1 MSQNITNTNAA
12 NINTT
17 SSMFCFQC
25 EQTAG
30 CTGCTRAGVCG
41 KSAMTAKLQDTLTGA
56 LIALANTAACSNKNS
71 NRNLSA
77 SLVDEINHL
86 ILEGLFTTI
95 TNVNFDDASI
105 KDLTARIHT
114 ATAKTADACNVSI
127 VSDYDMNNIWNA
139 NEDIRSL
146 KSLILFGVRG
156 MAAYAY
162 HAMTLGYTDVS
173 LNQFFLTALD
183 SLSKDWGMNELLPI
197 VMEVGS
203 FNLTCM
209 ELLDRANTETFGD
222 PVPVSVSLTVEKGPF
237 IVVTGHDLEDIKQL
251 LEQTKDKGINIYTH
265 GEMLPAHA
273 YPELKKYPHLKGNFG
288 TAWQNQQKEF
298 ASLPA
303 PILFTTN
310 CLMPPKASYADRVF
324 TTGAVVFPNTPF
336 IPSSTDGHKDFTPV
350 IEKALELG
358 GFSKDQHFTGING
371 GSNVMTGFARNA
383 ILSSAGEIV
392 DAVKSGAIRHFFLVA
407 GCDGARAGRNY
418 YTEFVKQT
426 PSDSIVLTL
435 ACGKYRFND
444 LELGNIG
451 PFPRLMDMGQCND
464 AYSAIKVAVALAD
477 AFGCG
482 VNDLP
487 LSMVLSWYEQKAVC
501 ILLTLLHLGIKNIK
515 LGPTL
520 PAFLS
525 KNVLNYLVEHFAIA
539 STTTPEADLAELLNK
554 INKN

>member
-1 MSQNITNTNAA
+1 MSQNITNTNAS
-12 NINTT
+12 N
-17 SSMFCFQC
+17 SMFCFQC

-56 LIALANTAACSNKNS
+56 LIALANIAACSNKNS
-71 NRNLSA
+71 NNNLSE
-77 SLVDEINHL
+77 SLANEINHL
-86 ILEGLFTTI
+86 ILEGLFATI

-105 KDLTARIHT
+105 KNLTARIHAA
-114 ATAKTADACNVSI
+114 ATKTANACNVSI

-162 HAMTLGYTDVS
+162 HAMTLGYTDAS

-183 SLSKDWGMNELLPI
+183 SLSNDWGMNELLPI
-197 VMEVGS
+197 VMEVGRL
-203 FNLTCM
+203 NLTCM

-336 IPSSTDGHKDFTPV
+336 ISSSTDGHKDFTPV

-371 GSNVMTGFARNA
+371 GSSVMTGFARNA

-444 LELGNIG
+444 LDLGTIG
-451 PFPRLMDMGQCND
+451 AFPRLMDMGQCND

-487 LSMVLSWYEQKAVC
+487 LSMILSWYEQKAVC

-525 KNVLNYLVEHFAIA
+525 PNVLNYLVEHFAIA
-539 STTTPEADLAELLNK
+539 PVTTPEADLKEILG
-554 INKN
+554 

>member
-114 ATAKTADACNVSI
+114 ATAKTADTCNVSI

-183 SLSKDWGMNELLPI
+183 SLSKNWGMNELLPI
-197 VMEVGS
+197 VMEVGR

-209 ELLDRANTETFGD
+209 ELLDRANTDTFGN

-336 IPSSTDGHKDFTPV
+336 ISSSTDGHKDFTPV

-371 GSNVMTGFARNA
+371 GSSVMTGFARNA
-383 ILSSAGEIV
+383 VLSSAGEIV
-392 DAVKSGAIRHFFLVA
+392 DAVKSGAIRHFVLVA

-444 LELGNIG
+444 LDLGTIG
-451 PFPRLMDMGQCND
+451 AFPRLMDMGQCND

-539 STTTPEADLAELLNK
+539 PTTTPEADLAELLNK
-554 INKN
+554 

>member
-1 MSQNITNTNAA
+1 MSQNTANTNAA

-71 NRNLSA
+71 NRNLSV

-114 ATAKTADACNVSI
+114 ATAKTANACNVSI

-183 SLSKDWGMNELLPI
+183 SLSKNWGMNELLPI
-197 VMEVGS
+197 VMEVGR

-336 IPSSTDGHKDFTPV
+336 ISSSTDGHKDFTPV

-371 GSNVMTGFARNA
+371 GSSVMTGFARNA

-444 LELGNIG
+444 LDLGTIG
-451 PFPRLMDMGQCND
+451 AFPRLMDMGQCND

-487 LSMVLSWYEQKAVC
+487 LSMILSWYEQKAVC

-520 PAFLS
+520 PAFIS
-525 KNVLNYLVEHFAIA
+525 PNVLNYLVEHFAIA
-539 STTTPEADLAELLNK
+539 PTTTPEADLKEILG
-554 INKN
+554 

>member
-114 ATAKTADACNVSI
+114 AAAKTANACNGSI
-127 VSDYDMNNIWNA
+127 VSDYNMNNIWNA

-162 HAMTLGYTDVS
+162 HAMTLGYTDAS

-197 VMEVGS
+197 VMEVGR

-265 GEMLPAHA
+265 GEILPAHA

-336 IPSSTDGHKDFTPV
+336 IASSTDGYKDFTPV

-371 GSNVMTGFARNA
+371 GSSVMTGFARNA
-383 ILSSAGEIV
+383 ILSSAGEIIN
-392 DAVKSGAIRHFFLVA
+392 AVKSGAIRHFFLVA

-525 KNVLNYLVEHFAIA
+525 PNVLNYLVEHFAIA
-539 STTTPEADLAELLNK
+539 PVTTPEADLKEILG
-554 INKN
+554 

>member
-71 NRNLSA
+71 NRNLSV

-114 ATAKTADACNVSI
+114 ATAKTADVCNVSI

-162 HAMTLGYTDVS
+162 HAMTLGYTDAS

-183 SLSKDWGMNELLPI
+183 SLSKNWGMNELLPI
-197 VMEVGS
+197 VMEVGR

-336 IPSSTDGHKDFTPV
+336 ISSSTDGHKDFTPV

-520 PAFLS
+520 PAFIS
-525 KNVLNYLVEHFAIA
+525 PNVLNYLVEHFAIA
-539 STTTPEADLAELLNK
+539 PVTTPEADLKEILG
-554 INKN
+554 

>member
-1 MSQNITNTNAA
+1 MSQNITNTA
-12 NINTT
+12 NINA
-17 SSMFCFQC
+17 SNSMFCFQC

-56 LIALANTAACSNKNS
+56 LIALANIAACSNKNS
-71 NRNLSA
+71 NNNLSA
-77 SLVDEINHL
+77 SLANEINHL
-86 ILEGLFTTI
+86 ILEGLFATI

-105 KDLTARIHT
+105 KNLTARIHAA
-114 ATAKTADACNVSI
+114 ATKTANACNVSI

-162 HAMTLGYTDVS
+162 HAMTLGYTDAS

-197 VMEVGS
+197 VMEVGR

-237 IVVTGHDLEDIKQL
+237 IVVTGHDLEDIKRL
-251 LEQTKDKGINIYTH
+251 LDQTKDKGINIYTH

-336 IPSSTDGHKDFTPV
+336 ISSSTDGHKDFTPV

-371 GSNVMTGFARNA
+371 GSSVMTGFARNA

-444 LELGNIG
+444 LDLGTIG
-451 PFPRLMDMGQCND
+451 AFPRLMDMGQCND
-464 AYSAIKVAVALAD
+464 AYGAIKVAVALAE

-482 VNDLP
+482 VNELP
-487 LSMVLSWYEQKAVC
+487 LSMVLSWYEQKAVS

-525 KNVLNYLVEHFAIA
+525 PNVLNYLVEHFSIA
-539 STTTPEADLAELLNK
+539 PVTTPEADLKEILG
-554 INKN
+554 

>member
-114 ATAKTADACNVSI
+114 ATAKTANACNVSI
-127 VSDYDMNNIWNA
+127 VSDYDMNNIRNA

-383 ILSSAGEIV
+383 VLSSADEIV

-444 LELGNIG
+444 LELGTIG
-451 PFPRLMDMGQCND
+451 AFPRLMDMGQCND

-525 KNVLNYLVEHFAIA
+525 PNVLNYLVEHFAIA
-539 STTTPEADLAELLNK
+539 PVTTPEADLKEILG
-554 INKN
+554 

>member
-71 NRNLSA
+71 NRNLSV

-146 KSLILFGVRG
+146 KSLILFGARG

-183 SLSKDWGMNELLPI
+183 SLSKNWGMNELLPI
-197 VMEVGS
+197 VMEVGR

-209 ELLDRANTETFGD
+209 ELLDRANTDTFGN

-336 IPSSTDGHKDFTPV
+336 ISSSTDGHKDFTPV

-520 PAFLS
+520 PAFIS
-525 KNVLNYLVEHFAIA
+525 PNVLNYLVEHFAIA
-539 STTTPEADLAELLNK
+539 PVTTPEADLKEILG
-554 INKN
+554 

>member
-71 NRNLSA
+71 NHNLSA

-105 KDLTARIHT
+105 QDLTARIHT
-114 ATAKTADACNVSI
+114 AAAKTANACNVS
-127 VSDYDMNNIWNA
+127 VVYDYDMNNIWNA

-162 HAMTLGYTDVS
+162 HAMTLGYTDAS

-183 SLSKDWGMNELLPI
+183 SLSKNWGMNELLPI
-197 VMEVGS
+197 VMEVGR

-336 IPSSTDGHKDFTPV
+336 ISSSTDGHKDFTPV

-525 KNVLNYLVEHFAIA
+525 PNVLNYLVEHFSIA
-539 STTTPEADLAELLNK
+539 PVTTPEADLNEILM
-554 INKN
+554 